1 MELKL
6 PKKTNS
12 DKSVVIANARQVTI
26 IGANGSG
33 KSRFTQQLIKE
44 CGNKAFV
51 VSALRAIYDADNA
64 THLPVLEGSITS
76 IFNSINASNPQ
87 VKNLARTE
95 FDQLTYV
102 MLIEEFHELMN
113 YKTHLL
119 MDDSIDFPK
128 TKLDKVVKRWQEV
141 FPRNKVLR
149 ENGKLLFSTQGQS
162 DTYSLLRLSDGEKA
176 VLYYLGAV
184 LYAMDD
190 AVIFVD
196 SPETF
201 IHPSIM
207 RTLWDVI
214 EEMRP
219 DCTFVYNTHDVDFAA
234 TRFDNKCVWVKNFN
248 PEALEWDYEVL
259 DTSRNLNETIYIDLL
274 GARKPVLF
282 IEGDESHSID
292 SHLYPLIF
300 PEYVVKPLGSCD
312 KVIESVRT
320 FASLEQMHHV
330 DSRGIVDRD
339 RRTDKEVEYLRNK
352 KIMVPEVAEIENIFM
367 LETVI
372 RTVAAHR
379 HKNENDVFFSVKHN
393 VLNLFQRE
401 LKTQALQHV
410 RHRVKH
416 DVEKRIDMRFRNIS
430 ALEDHMIDLVN
441 ELDPRTQYEKLC
453 REFHRYVSTGDYNMV
468 LRVFNHKQMLAESQ
482 VAPLCGLKNRDEYI
496 RTVLNLLKHDTPQAR
511 VMREA
516 IRTCLKA

>member
-1 MELKL
+1 MDLKL

-12 DKSVVIANARQVTI
+12 DKPAVIANARQVTI

-44 CGNKAFV
+44 CGNKAFLM
-51 VSALRAIYDADNA
+51 SALRAIYDADNA
-64 THLPVLEGSITS
+64 TGLPLLEGSITDR
-76 IFNSINASNPQ
+76 FNAINAANPQ
-87 VKNLARTE
+87 VKNSARTE

-102 MLIEEFHELMN
+102 MLTEEFHELMN

-119 MDDSIDFPK
+119 MHENIEFPK

-141 FPRNKVLR
+141 FPKNKVLR
-149 ENGKLLFSTQGQS
+149 QNGKLRFATQGQ
-162 DTYSLLRLSDGEKA
+162 DDVYSQLRLSDGEKA

-196 SPETF
+196 APETF

-219 DCTFVYNTHDVDFAA
+219 DCTFVYNTHDVDFAS
-234 TRFDNKCVWVKNFN
+234 TRFDNKCVWVKSFN

-259 DTSRNLNETIYIDLL
+259 DTSRDLNETIYIDLL

-282 IEGDESHSID
+282 VEGDDIHSID
-292 SHLYPLIF
+292 AHLYPLIF
-300 PEYVVKPLGSCD
+300 PDYVIKPLGSCD

-352 KIMVPEVAEIENIFM
+352 RIMVPNVAEIENIFM
-367 LETVI
+367 LEKVVK
-372 RTVAAHR
+372 TVAAYRHR
-379 HKNENDVFFSVKHN
+379 NEDDVFNSVKRN
-393 VLNLFQRE
+393 VFNMFQRE
-401 LKTQALQHV
+401 LKAQALQHV

-416 DVEKRIDMRFRNIS
+416 DMETRIDMRFRNIS

-453 REFHRYVSTGDYNMV
+453 REFHRYVTDGKYDMV
-468 LRVFNHKQMLAESQ
+468 LRVFNQKQMLSESQ
-482 VAPLCGLKNRDEYI
+482 VAPLCGLKNRDDYI
-496 RTVLNLLKHDTPQAR
+496 RTVLNMLKRDTPQAKTL
-511 VMREA
+511 REA
-516 IRTCLKA
+516 IRACLEA